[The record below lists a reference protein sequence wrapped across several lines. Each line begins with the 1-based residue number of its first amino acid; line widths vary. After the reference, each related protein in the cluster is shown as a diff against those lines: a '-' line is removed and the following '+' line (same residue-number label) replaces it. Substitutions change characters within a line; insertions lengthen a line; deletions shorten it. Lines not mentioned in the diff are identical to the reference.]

1 MKKDENLKLIM
12 IASMIVLAAATR
24 FLPTAPNFTPM
35 IAIALFGGA
44 MIKNKYM
51 AAALPLSA
59 MLLSDI
65 FIGFHSTIPAV
76 YLSIVLA
83 IFAGRMIKNNKNILN
98 IAGGSLISAVLF
110 FLITNFGAW
119 LAIGT
124 YTKDLAGLMQAY
136 QMGIP
141 FFRNTILSTGLF
153 STALFGAYALVE
165 KFIPEL
171 DTNKA

>member
-24 FLPTAPNFTPM
+24 FLPSAPNFTPM
-35 IAIALFGGA
+35 IAIAIFSGA

-65 FIGFHSTIPAV
+65 LIGFHSMIPAV

-83 IFAGRMIKNNKNILN
+83 IFAGRMIKNNKNVLN

-110 FLITNFGAW
+110 FLITNFAAW
-119 LAIGT
+119 LVFGN
-124 YTKDLAGLMQAY
+124 YTKDLAGLIHAY

-141 FFRNTILSTGLF
+141 FFRNTLLSTGIF
-153 STALFGAYALVE
+153 STALFGAYALAE
-165 KFIPEL
+165 KFIPQL
-171 DTNKA
+171 KTNEA